1 MTTVVIRFRAM
12 NTNIAL
18 LAPRASH
25 VVDRAGALVLQT
37 FSEVEQCLSRFLP
50 DSELTALN
58 RSGGEPFQASSLPFE
73 AVSLAVS
80 AARDTNGVF
89 DPTVLAALE
98 QAGYDRSFEQVG
110 HAGRPTRPLSEKALR
125 PDYRAVLCDPETHRI
140 RLTAGQRIDLGGIGK
155 GLAVDR
161 ALAATAFL
169 PERCI
174 AAGGD
179 IAVRGN
185 AEPDGGWTVA
195 LEDSG
200 NEAGRSIRVRD
211 AAVATSTT
219 LKRRWLIAGRE
230 QHHLIDT
237 GAGRPAATSVRSVT
251 VIAESCVQADV
262 AAKTALLLGDMGM
275 AFLERHG
282 LHGCIVHRDGS
293 TASTIQWPA

>member
-1 MTTVVIRFRAM
+1 VTTVAIRFRAM

-25 VVDRAGALVLQT
+25 DGDRAGALVRQT
-37 FSEVEQCLSRFLP
+37 FFEVERCLSRFIP
-50 DSELTALN
+50 DSELSALN
-58 RSGGEPFQASSLPFE
+58 RSGGEPFQASSLLFE
-73 AVSLAVS
+73 AVSLAIR
-80 AARDTNGVF
+80 AAEDTNGVF
-89 DPTVLAALE
+89 DPTVLAALG
-98 QAGYDRSFEQVG
+98 QVGYDRSFEQIG
-110 HAGRPTRPLSEKALR
+110 HAGRPIYPLPEKAIR
-125 PDYRAVLCDPETHRI
+125 PDHRAVLCDPGTHRI

-169 PERCI
+169 PDRCI

-200 NEAGRSIRVRD
+200 KEAGRSIRVRD

-219 LKRRWLIAGRE
+219 LKRRWLVAGRE

-237 GAGRPAATSVRSVT
+237 GTGQPAATSVRSVT

-262 AAKTALLLGDMGM
+262 AAKTALVLGDTGM

-282 LHGCIVHRDGS
+282 VHGFSVHLDGS
-293 TASTIQWPA
+293 SASTSQWPV